1 MAVVFSAELRR
12 DDLLKT
18 FVCLG
23 LKIWNMV
30 QYSGNKLMIFCHGM
44 NDRLLNTKICKQET
58 KGWEET
64 KALVRKYAATQTLQ
78 TGLEKKKADKGHVVN
93 SLTSLRKP

>member
-1 MAVVFSAELRR
+1 MTQGKSPILWASRIDEEVDLADLENIKSQEL
-12 DDLLKT
+12 
-18 FVCLG
+18 
-23 LKIWNMV
+23 
-30 QYSGNKLMIFCHGM
+30 KLMKFCHGL
-44 NDRLLNTKICKQET
+44 NDKLLNTKICKQET